1 MENNYNKIQN
11 CNFQNTIV
19 TSFVCN
25 GNSRKDRTCDK
36 YIELGKHLLMA
47 KTPKIIFMDEQIYD
61 IFSEYLN
68 EYNFFIKINQ
78 NDLYL
83 NKFTDKITN
92 FNINTS
98 FKDKDTLDY
107 FYIMCNKTE
116 FIKRAILLN
125 IFNTPNYIWI
135 DFGIKHIFN
144 CDTSKFIKNI
154 ENLNNKVY
162 DNVRI
167 ASIWNLNKKC
177 NYDIYKDIHWYFAG
191 GVFGGNKDKLI
202 EFADKTKEM
211 CLQVIEEKKTLMWE
225 VNIWYLVY
233 LKTPELFFAYPADH
247 NATIIVNY

>member
-1 MENNYNKIQN
+1 MENNY
-11 CNFQNTIV
+11 NTIV

-25 GNSRKDRTCDK
+25 GNNRKDRLLDK

-78 NDLYL
+78 NDLSL

-92 FNINTS
+92 FNINSTY
-98 FKDKDTLDY
+98 KEKDTLNY

-144 CDTSKFIKNI
+144 CDTSEFIKNI
-154 ENLNNKVY
+154 ENLNNKIY

-167 ASIWNLNKKC
+167 ASIWNLNKKY

-202 EFADKTKEM
+202 VFADKTKEM

-233 LKTPELFFAYPADH
+233 LKNPELFFAYPADH
-247 NATIIVNY
+247 NASIIVNY